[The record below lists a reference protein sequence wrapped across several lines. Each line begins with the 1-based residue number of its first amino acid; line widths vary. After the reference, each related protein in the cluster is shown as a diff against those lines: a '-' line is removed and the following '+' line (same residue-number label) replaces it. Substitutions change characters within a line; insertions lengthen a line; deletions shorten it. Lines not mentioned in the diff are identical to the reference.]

1 MREGMTEADPAGTST
16 CDLWRPSSSSG
27 HGAGSW
33 SQLPPLI
40 TARTHARACIVQMSD
55 GSEALVVVAGRARRM
70 ASSDIGTVEM
80 LRLPSTV
87 PAVVRHGDTDWTELP
102 RSLPTRRRG
111 FAVAACGLDRVAVVG
126 GEARTAV
133 AVVGGVVVN
142 QSREALGTVEILDL
156 RNGSWSSGP
165 DLLRPRVHPR
175 VSATED
181 GGLICVGGSLVP
193 GVSKIAGERECITI
207 SFA

>member
-1 MREGMTEADPAGTST
+1 
-16 CDLWRPSSSSG
+16 
-27 HGAGSW
+27 
-33 SQLPPLI
+33 
-40 TARTHARACIVQMSD
+40 
-55 GSEALVVVAGRARRM
+55 
-70 ASSDIGTVEM
+70 
-80 LRLPSTV
+80 
-87 PAVVRHGDTDWTELP
+87 
-102 RSLPTRRRG
+102 
-111 FAVAACGLDRVAVVG
+111 
-126 GEARTAV
+126 V